1 MGLDDATAFY
11 LVEALS
17 KAQKLQNLKLDW
29 NKLTGVFVERYTK
42 KLAQMGYTSQNGG
55 LNSSSGVESTSV
67 LASDSEDQTSRLGS
81 ARMTPNPAQTL
92 AVG

>member
-1 MGLDDATAFY
+1 VGLDDATAFY

-17 KAQKLQNLKLDW
+17 KAQRLQNLKLDW
-29 NKLTGVFVERYTK
+29 NRLTGVFVERYTK
-42 KLAQMGYTSQNGG
+42 KLAQMGYTSQNG

-81 ARMTPNPAQTL
+81 ARMTPNPA
-92 AVG
+92 